1 MAKII
6 PILKIIKPASLSP
19 LMIKTLRAACKK
31 QNNNERFGQK
41 DLNGSFT
48 ALLKREFID
57 AKTVTIMGKR
67 EVLWFVTISGKNILG
82 KLGFPEAC

>member
-1 MAKII
+1 MAKIV
-6 PILKIIKPASLSP
+6 PISKIIKSAPLSP

-31 QNNNERFGQK
+31 QNNNERFGQN

-57 AKTVTIMGKR
+57 AKTIIIRGEK
-67 EVLWFVTISGKNILG
+67 EVLWFVTTSGKNTLS
-82 KLGFPEAC
+82 KLGFTEVC